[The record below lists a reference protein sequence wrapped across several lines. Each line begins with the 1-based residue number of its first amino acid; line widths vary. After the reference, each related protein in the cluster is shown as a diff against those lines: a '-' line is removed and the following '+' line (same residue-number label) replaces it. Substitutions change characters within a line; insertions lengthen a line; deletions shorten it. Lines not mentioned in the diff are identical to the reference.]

1 MELNTLPYLPQQKG
15 FNLKFCCEGPRGR
28 ATFMPT
34 SRNNTVNA
42 PASCLQRQ
50 AVAIALPVASRLLKN
65 VASYQATDGEPH
77 WVATQGK
84 LRTIKQQ
91 VAQSILR
98 RV

>member
-1 MELNTLPYLPQQKG
+1 
-15 FNLKFCCEGPRGR
+15 
-28 ATFMPT
+28 MPT

>member
-1 MELNTLPYLPQQKG
+1 
-15 FNLKFCCEGPRGR
+15 
-28 ATFMPT
+28 MPT

-65 VASYQATDGEPH
+65 VVSYPATDGELR
-77 WVATQGK
+77 WVATPGK
-84 LRTIKQQ
+84 LRTTKEQA
-91 VAQSILR
+91 VQSIPR